1 VSRAWPF
8 SVTREREREGQGPQ
22 VKKEAQVPV
31 FNSWTPFSTKIS
43 LGDPT
48 LPRRSFELHTTF

>member
-1 VSRAWPF
+1 LAIF
-8 SVTREREREGQGPQ
+8 SYEREREREGPE
-22 VKKEAQVPV
+22 VSKEEAQVPV

-48 LPRRSFELHTTF
+48 LYQKIF